1 MVSNS
6 GGLFGFIYAFIYMQ
20 LKTLLAILVSLLALD
35 AVYLSFIYTMFGQM
49 IQGIQGSAMTLNV
62 WGAVLCY
69 AALTFGLW
77 YFIIREKRSPLDAG
91 LLGLVIY
98 TVYETTSMATLKK
111 WDPKIAF
118 MDSVWG
124 FVLFYLTTAAVYY
137 LRDMF

>member
-1 MVSNS
+1 MEANT
-6 GGLFGFIYAFIYMQ
+6 LFV
-20 LKTLLAILVSLLALD
+20 LLAILVSLLALD
-35 AVYLSFIYTMFGQM
+35 AVYLSMIYTMFGKM

-77 YFIIREKRSPLDAG
+77 YFIVREKRSPLDAG

-98 TVYETTSMATLKK
+98 AVYETTSLATLKK
-111 WDPKIAF
+111 WEPMVAL

-124 FVLFYLTTAAVYY
+124 FVLFYLVATAVYFLQKY
-137 LRDMF
+137 LQF

>member
-1 MVSNS
+1 MNANT
-6 GGLFGFIYAFIYMQ
+6 LFVLLII
-20 LKTLLAILVSLLALD
+20 LISLLAID

-49 IQGIQGSAMTLNV
+49 IQGIQGSALSLNV

-111 WDPKIAF
+111 WDPKVALL
-118 MDSVWG
+118 DSVWG
-124 FVLFYLTTAAVYY
+124 FVLFYLATTVVYY
-137 LRDMF
+137 ISDVF

>member
-1 MVSNS
+1 MC
-6 GGLFGFIYAFIYMQ
+6 IYIYIHSMEAN
-20 LKTLLAILVSLLALD
+20 TWFVLLAILVSLLALD
-35 AVYLSFIYTMFGQM
+35 AVYLSMIYTMFGQM

-77 YFIIREKRSPLDAG
+77 YFIIREKRSAFDAG

-98 TVYETTSMATLKK
+98 AVYETTSLATLKK
-111 WDPKIAF
+111 WDPKVSL

-124 FVLFYLTTAAVYY
+124 FVLFYLATSAVYFLQKY
-137 LRDMF
+137 LQF

>member
-1 MVSNS
+1 MQQNT
-6 GGLFGFIYAFIYMQ
+6 LF
-20 LKTLLAILVSLLALD
+20 TLVAILVSILALD
-35 AVYLSFIYTMFGQM
+35 AVYLSMIYTMFGEM

-69 AALTFGLW
+69 AALTFGLY

-98 TVYETTSMATLKK
+98 AVYETTSLATLKK
-111 WDPKIAF
+111 WDPKVAL

-124 FVLFYLTTAAVYY
+124 FLLFYLTATIVYY
-137 LRDMF
+137 VSK

>member
-1 MVSNS
+1 MQQNTVFT
-6 GGLFGFIYAFIYMQ
+6 LFI
-20 LKTLLAILVSLLALD
+20 ILVSLLALD
-35 AVYLSFIYTMFGQM
+35 AVYLSFIYATFGQM

-77 YFIIREKRSPLDAG
+77 YFIVREKRSAFDAG

-98 TVYETTSMATLKK
+98 AVYETTSLATLKK
-111 WDPKIAF
+111 WEPMVAL

-124 FVLFYLTTAAVYY
+124 FVLFYLVTTAVYFSQKY
-137 LRDMF
+137 LQ